1 VIFLGT
7 SFCKE
12 LDAGVTFTPVH
23 RLRRNEHIIAQL
35 NLEQETPQYR
45 SRTARLAKWK
55 ELMVT
60 AQKQLELPA
69 AVPESL
75 QHLVSGC
82 FKVEA

>member
-1 VIFLGT
+1 MT
-7 SFCKE
+7 
-12 LDAGVTFTPVH
+12 ARVTFTRVH

-60 AQKQLELPA
+60 AQKQLELPD

-75 QHLVSGC
+75 QYLVSGH
-82 FKVEA
+82 FTVGAKLGNVSYIFF